1 MGAADIPRKR
11 WARILPAVFLM
22 YCINMID
29 RNNIGFAFPGMEAD
43 LGIGATYAGLAGG
56 IFAIG
61 YLFLQIPGGL
71 WAERWSAK
79 KLIFFALLA
88 WGAFA
93 MCTGFIHTVTQLL
106 VVRFLVGFAEGCILP
121 AIVLLLKRWIPFAAM
136 VMSPLCGLILPHTT
150 WRAMFI
156 IEGLLPIVFAVI
168 WWFAIEDHPRDAR
181 WLSAEEREYLEKAA
195 EEEGKRIDQ
204 PRNVPIF
211 KAMLTRN
218 VILLILIWFLTQT
231 GFAGY
236 SIWLPTMMKSLTGGS
251 EMLVGWLTSLP
262 WLIAMIMLVLNSR
275 HSDKTGERRFHV
287 IVPAVVSALFLL
299 ASTLLAGHEM
309 LTAAVI
315 SLICCGGLIQCYYG
329 IWWTIPTTFLTAE
342 VLAVTLGAI
351 NAIGNLGGFFG
362 PWLFGYFKDV
372 TQSSVGG
379 MAFLVTASIVAPLL
393 LLLLRQEPREK

>member
-1 MGAADIPRKR
+1 
-11 WARILPAVFLM
+11 
-22 YCINMID
+22 
-29 RNNIGFAFPGMEAD
+29 
-43 LGIGATYAGLAGG
+43 
-56 IFAIG
+56 
-61 YLFLQIPGGL
+61 
-71 WAERWSAK
+71 
-79 KLIFFALLA
+79 
-88 WGAFA
+88 

-121 AIVLLLKRWIPFAAM
+121 AIVLLLKRWFPLSERARASGFWMLSIPFAAM
-136 VMSPLCGLILPHTT
+136 VMSPLCGFILTHTT

-275 HSDKTGERRFHV
+275 HSDKDGGTALPRHRPGRGLGTLPAGVHPARGARDADGGRHLAHLLRRAHPVLLRHLVDHPHDIPDGGSAGRHAGGHQCHRQSGRFLR
-287 IVPAVVSALFLL
+287 AVALR
-299 ASTLLAGHEM
+299 
-309 LTAAVI
+309 
-315 SLICCGGLIQCYYG
+315 
-329 IWWTIPTTFLTAE
+329 
-342 VLAVTLGAI
+342 
-351 NAIGNLGGFFG
+351 
-362 PWLFGYFKDV
+362 YFKDV